1 MDLNSAPVQGR
12 LPTGDGGYTSFRE
25 AEECRSR
32 CVVSALVS
40 LALGAFAIGCT
51 EFAAVALI
59 PQLAADL
66 RVSEAAA
73 GQLVTLN
80 AFAVVVGAP
89 LLGSMSARASARNV
103 AVGALMAF
111 AAAHIAAALAESYPL
126 VLVTRI
132 VSGAMFGLYLAVAF
146 AAATRLA
153 RASGR
158 ASAMAVVQSGITA
171 STALGLP
178 AGLALGR
185 AGGGADGWRLPFVVI
200 AGLAMVAAAAIVVSL
215 PHFNPGSRQGGEILA
230 RIGVL
235 RRGRVMLGLVTTAV
249 FWGGSF
255 GGLTFLV
262 LVLEDRVGISVGAII
277 AALLFTGA
285 LSVVGNFAGGRA
297 ADRRPALSLV
307 VTSAAAV
314 VGLVLLFGFSGHL
327 WLALVGL
334 GVWQLA
340 TWSFVPVIQ
349 ARVYDLGGDQAEAAV
364 SYAVAAF
371 NLGIVAGAAIGGLA
385 LDLGGLPAVGAV
397 SIAFAVVAVGL
408 AVAVNAVV
416 RRLRGA
422 RSPVSEMTRDNGEA
436 IASPS

>member
-1 MDLNSAPVQGR
+1 MEFIPVPVHHR
-12 LPTGDGGYTSFRE
+12 STVDGVGICRE
-25 AEECRSR
+25 VEECRS
-32 CVVSALVS
+32 CGVVVGLVA

-59 PQLAADL
+59 PQVAADL
-66 RVSEAAA
+66 RVSQAAA

-80 AFAVVVGAP
+80 ALAVVLGAP
-89 LLGSMSARASARNV
+89 LLGSVLARASARNV
-103 AVGALMAF
+103 AVGALMMF
-111 AAAHIAAALAESYPL
+111 AAAHVAAALADSYPL
-126 VLVTRI
+126 VLATRI

-153 RASGR
+153 SAAGR
-158 ASAMAVVQSGITA
+158 GSAMAIVQSGITA

-185 AGGGADGWRLPFVVI
+185 AGGGVDGWRLPFLVI
-200 AGLAMVAAAAIVVSL
+200 AGLAMVAAAAIFVWL
-215 PHFNPGSRQGGEILA
+215 PRLNRGSKQETEFIA

-262 LVLEDRVGISVGAII
+262 LLLEDRVGMSIGAII
-277 AALLFTGA
+277 VALSFTGA
-285 LSVVGNFAGGRA
+285 LSVVGNFVGGRA
-297 ADRRPALSLV
+297 ADRRPAVSLL
-307 VTSAAAV
+307 TTAMTAL
-314 VGLVLLFGFSGHL
+314 VGLVLLFGFSSQL
-327 WLALVGL
+327 WVALVGL
-334 GVWQLA
+334 AMWQLA

-349 ARVYDLGGDQAEAAV
+349 ARVYELGGDQAEAAL

-385 LDLGGLPAVGAV
+385 LDLRGLPAVGAV
-397 SIAFAVVAVGL
+397 SAAFAVAAVGL
-408 AVAVNAVV
+408 AVAVNTVL
-416 RRLRGA
+416 RLPPGDQ
-422 RSPVSEMTRDNGEA
+422 SPLAEMTHDETST
-436 IASPS
+436 IAVPM